1 MGGSGFR
8 LLVAPP
14 KEAFVVDDN
23 DDGIKRVEEEG
34 DVEGDEGGKRE
45 GRTGE
50 VEGA

>member
-1 MGGSGFR
+1 MGGSGLR

-14 KEAFVVDDN
+14 KEAFVVDD
-23 DDGIKRVEEEG
+23 GINRVEEEEG